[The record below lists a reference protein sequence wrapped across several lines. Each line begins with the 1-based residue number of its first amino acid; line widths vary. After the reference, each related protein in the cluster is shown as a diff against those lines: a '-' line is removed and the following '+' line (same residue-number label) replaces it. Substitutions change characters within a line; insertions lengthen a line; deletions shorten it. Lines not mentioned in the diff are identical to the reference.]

1 MHQNLINVDKVNKD
15 LGKFIKTLCLK
26 NEELKNK
33 VVRLEQEYNDVTS
46 INKELEQQVVTMT
59 MSYKSYLVN
68 QKSFQACC

>member
-26 NEELKNK
+26 NEELKNR

-46 INKELEQQVVTMT
+46 INKELEQQVVTMM

>member
-46 INKELEQQVVTMT
+46 INKELEQQVVTMM

>member
-33 VVRLEQEYNDVTS
+33 VVRLEQESNDVTS
-46 INKELEQQVVTMT
+46 INKELEQQVVTMM

>member
-33 VVRLEQEYNDVTS
+33 VVRLEQEYNDVTP

>member
-33 VVRLEQEYNDVTS
+33 VVRLEQEYNDVTP
-46 INKELEQQVVTMT
+46 INKELEQQVVTMM

>member
-33 VVRLEQEYNDVTS
+33 VVRLKQEYNDVTS
-46 INKELEQQVVTMT
+46 INKELEQQVVTMM